1 MFFPFVFHIDTGKI
15 TSCQTFYM
23 LYIQPISITNR
34 RNMTLK
40 EWRKKQGISHYTLGT
55 MLGIRSIN
63 PATNSQRYC
72 LESKEKRFPKPKM
85 VKKILEVTKGK
96 VSLQD
101 LYEAWWTY
109 EESK

>member
-1 MFFPFVFHIDTGKI
+1 
-15 TSCQTFYM
+15 
-23 LYIQPISITNR
+23 
-34 RNMTLK
+34 MTLA
-40 EWRKKQGISHYTLGT
+40 ECRTYQGVSHYTLGT

-85 VKKILEVTKGK
+85 VKKILDVTKKEVT
-96 VSLQD
+96 LDD
-101 LYEAWWTY
+101 LYKAWWTY

>member
-1 MFFPFVFHIDTGKI
+1 MHKINFRLHSILNKQTHLFVSTQKQWNV
-15 TSCQTFYM
+15 SQA
-23 LYIQPISITNR
+23 
-34 RNMTLK
+34 
-40 EWRKKQGISHYTLGT
+40 QGISHYTLGT

-85 VKKILEVTKGK
+85 VKKILEVTKK
-96 VSLQD
+96 EVTLDD
-101 LYEAWWTY
+101 LYKAWWKY